1 MNGIEKTFHFQANA
15 GTHLALQTLLLYIE
29 ENAGNWRVRGLD
41 TQLGLSL
48 RVGIDLEV
56 H

>member
-15 GTHLALQTLLLYIE
+15 GTHIALQTLFLYRE

-41 TQLGLSL
+41 TQLGLSGG
-48 RVGIDLEV
+48 VGIGLKV